1 MSLLHMKIIKKKEN
15 KRKNRLMLNIEKY
28 RDVILENLTNCHLE
42 SSLRK
47 LYGETVVCCNQTTC
61 DECKKRF
68 GEWLLEEAKEP
79 VLDDVEKEYLSAVI
93 KPFRKMIAYIVK
105 AQDFDDGKQCI
116 RIILQNGDGMH
127 FPYLDDDAMYKGM
140 EVNKEYSLDELD
152 L

>member
-1 MSLLHMKIIKKKEN
+1 MK
-15 KRKNRLMLNIEKY
+15 NIEKY
-28 RDVILENLTNCHLE
+28 KDIVLKNLDACSIDTLLRGKMVNGYCKGFNCE
-42 SSLRK
+42 GC
-47 LYGETVVCCNQTTC
+47 GERVL
-61 DECKKRF
+61 K
-68 GEWLLEEAKEP
+68 WLLEEVKEP

-93 KPFRKMIAYIVK
+93 KPFREMIAYIVK

-140 EVNKEYSLDELD
+140 EVNKEYSLEELD

>member
-1 MSLLHMKIIKKKEN
+1 MSLLNMKIIKKKEN
-15 KRKNRLMLNIEKY
+15 KRKTRLMLNIEKY
-28 RDVILENLTNCHLE
+28 KDIVLKNLNACDIDTLLRGKMVNGYCKGYNCD
-42 SSLRK
+42 
-47 LYGETVVCCNQTTC
+47 G
-61 DECKKRF
+61 CKERVLK
-68 GEWLLEEAKEP
+68 WLLEEAEEP
-79 VLDDVEKEYLSAVI
+79 ILDDVEREYLSATI

-140 EVNKEYSLDELD
+140 EVNKEYSLEELG

>member
-15 KRKNRLMLNIEKY
+15 KRENRLMLNIEKY
-28 RDVILENLTNCHLE
+28 KNIVLKNLDACSIDERLPRKFINGYCKGFNCE
-42 SSLRK
+42 GC
-47 LYGETVVCCNQTTC
+47 GERVL
-61 DECKKRF
+61 K
-68 GEWLLEEAKEP
+68 WLLEEAKEP

-127 FPYLDDDAMYKGM
+127 FPYLDDDEMYKGM
-140 EVNKEYSLDELD
+140 EVNKEYSLKELG